1 LAVDVQV
8 VLETFDPALFLP
20 SLAAPDKDSVLQ
32 ELVAHVQAQGLVRER
47 EPLLEMLR
55 SRESLGS
62 TGIGHGIAVPHGRS
76 LAVPRLVGGFA
87 RHAAGVP
94 WDAVDGKPVHLI
106 FLILAPPL
114 EQPTRYLPFLG
125 RIVEAVSDADRR
137 KRLAKAATYE
147 EFRRALRDALA

>member
-1 LAVDVQV
+1 MAVDVQV

-20 SLAAPDKDSVLQ
+20 SLTAPDKDSVLQ
-32 ELVAHVQAQGLVRER
+32 ALVDHVQQQGLVRDA

-76 LAVPRLVGGFA
+76 LAVPRLVAGFA
-87 RHAAGVP
+87 RHPAGVA

-125 RIVEAVSDADRR
+125 RIVEAVSDSERR
-137 KRLAKAATYE
+137 KRLSRAATYE

>member
-1 LAVDVQV
+1 MAVDVQV

-20 SLAAPDKDSVLQ
+20 SLSAPDKDSVLQ
-32 ELVAHVQAQGLVRER
+32 QLVAQVQARGLVRDPK
-47 EPLLEMLR
+47 PLLEMLR

-87 RHAAGVP
+87 RHVAGVP

-137 KRLAKAATYE
+137 RRLSKVTTYE

>member
-1 LAVDVQV
+1 
-8 VLETFDPALFLP
+8 
-20 SLAAPDKDSVLQ
+20 
-32 ELVAHVQAQGLVRER
+32 
-47 EPLLEMLR
+47 M
-55 SRESLGS
+55 
-62 TGIGHGIAVPHGRS
+62 
-76 LAVPRLVGGFA
+76 
-87 RHAAGVP
+87 
-94 WDAVDGKPVHLI
+94 HLI

>member
-20 SLAAPDKDSVLQ
+20 ALTAPDKDSVLK
-32 ELVAHVQAQGLVRER
+32 ELVAHVRARGLVRDA
-47 EPLLEMLR
+47 EPLLGMLR

-76 LAVPRLVGGFA
+76 LSVPRLVAGFA
-87 RHAAGVP
+87 RHPEGVT
-94 WDAVDGKPVHLI
+94 WSAVDGKPVHII
-106 FLILAPPL
+106 FLILAPPV

-137 KRLAKAATYE
+137 KRLAKVNTYE
-147 EFRRALRDALA
+147 EFRAALRDALA

>member
-20 SLAAPDKDSVLQ
+20 ALAAPDKDSVLQ
-32 ELVAHVQAQGLVRER
+32 ELVAHVQARGLVRDAV
-47 EPLLEMLR
+47 PLLEMLR

-62 TGIGHGIAVPHGRS
+62 TGIGHGVAVPHGRS
-76 LAVPRLVGGFA
+76 LAVPRLVAGFA
-87 RHAAGVP
+87 RHASGVA
-94 WDAVDGKPVHLI
+94 WGAVDGKPVKLI

-137 KRLAKAATYE
+137 KRLSKVTTYE
-147 EFRRALRDALA
+147 EFRGALRDALA

>member
-1 LAVDVQV
+1 LPVDAQV
-8 VLETFDPALFLP
+8 VLETFDPALFHP
-20 SLAAPDKDSVLQ
+20 SLTAPDKDSVLQ
-32 ELVAHVQAQGLVRER
+32 ELVAHVQQQGLVRDAV
-47 EPLLEMLR
+47 PLLEMLR

-76 LAVPRLVGGFA
+76 LAVPRLVAGFA
-87 RHAAGVP
+87 RHPAGVP
-94 WDAVDGKPVHLI
+94 WAAVDGKPVHLI
-106 FLILAPPL
+106 FLILAPPV

-137 KRLAKAATYE
+137 KRLSKVATYE